1 MSDPRVEPPPDPEV
15 LAALAAAGLSY
26 RTEQQALICTP
37 CKTAISKKSA
47 IRHLRLQ
54 HPSIEKS
61 VQLAAAAAL
70 KTIQPIDPNKLPVP
84 AAIVPAVDFLSSLG
98 PGWREGQAFSM
109 RCCQAVARG
118 SGGAGVNL
126 AVKMFICALMRFPDL
141 FARAYARVQ
150 EVLPGFKL
158 PEPNLNSARPPREWM
173 EESNDMRLEGFKVY
187 KGFWL
192 VIALLGL

>member
-1 MSDPRVEPPPDPEV
+1 
-15 LAALAAAGLSY
+15 
-26 RTEQQALICTP
+26 
-37 CKTAISKKSA
+37 
-47 IRHLRLQ
+47 
-54 HPSIEKS
+54 
-61 VQLAAAAAL
+61 
-70 KTIQPIDPNKLPVP
+70 
-84 AAIVPAVDFLSSLG
+84 
-98 PGWREGQAFSM
+98 REGQALSV

-118 SGGAGVNL
+118 SGGAGVSP

-158 PEPNLNSARPPREWM
+158 PEPNLNSARSPREWM

-187 KGFWL
+187 KGLWL